1 MRCPSCEADD
11 DRVIDSRAAEDGQAI
26 RRRRVC
32 DACDHRFTTYE
43 RVEVAALYVRK
54 RSGAV
59 STFRR
64 DKVLDGML
72 RAAKD
77 RVPVERLELAAIDVE
92 QSLRNTGN
100 AEVSTEEVGLAVLH
114 ELRELDTVT
123 YMRFA
128 SVYKDFQQPEDFE
141 RELSSLRKADPPKG

>member
-1 MRCPSCEADD
+1 MRCPNCEADE
-11 DRVIDSRAAEDGQAI
+11 DRVIDSRPTEDGQAI

-32 DACDHRFTTYE
+32 AACEARFTTYE
-43 RVEVAALYVRK
+43 RVEVPALYVRK
-54 RSGAV
+54 RSGTV
-59 STFRR
+59 STFRLE
-64 DKVLDGML
+64 KVLDGML

-77 RVPVERLELAAIDVE
+77 RVPAERLELASIDVE
-92 QSLRNTGN
+92 KSLRALGRT
-100 AEVSTEEVGLAVLH
+100 EITTEEIGIAVLH

-141 RELSSLRKADPPKG
+141 RELSSLRKAVPPKG